1 MRSGRTHCVG
11 FATDGEQG
19 PFTADDALG
28 AAALERRGVPV
39 RSLIWSRP
47 LDPEVDVVLLRS
59 TWDYHLRL
67 PEFLRWVDGLE
78 ARGIPLWNLPDTV
91 RRNVDK
97 RYLEVLA
104 QRGVPVVPL
113 RQIPRGSGESLRGVL
128 DAQGWT
134 EAVVKPAVSGG
145 GWRTWRTRGA
155 REDEVRF
162 AEQLAM
168 ADCLVQPFVPEVVS
182 AGEWS
187 LIFFDGR
194 FSHAVVK
201 RPAVGDFRVQEQ
213 FGGSKTEADASPAL
227 IEQAAR
233 VLTAAREQTLY
244 ARVDGVVRAGQFQL
258 LELEL
263 VEPSLFFDVVPAA
276 AERFADAVVGWLG
289 KLAGAPRSSNLR

>member
-1 MRSGRTHCVG
+1 MRSDRAPCVG

-19 PFTADDALG
+19 AFTADDALG
-28 AAALERRGVPV
+28 AAALERRGARV
-39 RSLIWSRP
+39 RSVVWSRS
-47 LDPEVDVVLLRS
+47 LDPEIDVVLLRS

-67 PEFLRWVDGLE
+67 SEFLRWIDGLE
-78 ARGIPLWNLPDTV
+78 ARGIPLWNPPDTV

-97 RYLEVLA
+97 RYLDVLA
-104 QRGVPVVPL
+104 SRGVPVVPL
-113 RQIPRGSGESLRGVL
+113 RQIPRGSLESLRAVL
-128 DAQGWT
+128 DAGGWT

-145 GWRTWRTRGA
+145 GWRTWRTRGG
-155 REDEVRF
+155 REDEARF

-168 ADCLVQPFVPEVVS
+168 ADCLVQPFVPEVVA

-213 FGGSKTEADASPAL
+213 FGGTTAESKASPML

-233 VLTAAREQTLY
+233 VLTASREQTLY
-244 ARVDGVVRAGQFQL
+244 ARVDGVVRDGQFQL

-276 AERFADAVVGWLG
+276 AERFAEAVVGWLARRG
-289 KLAGAPRSSNLR
+289 V